1 MIRFGFM
8 SQLIKLER
16 SGAVIEMVLCHAEK
30 RNALGPEMLAQ
41 MNIALD
47 EIGSMAEVKV
57 LILRSEG
64 SVFSAGADLQH
75 LMNLNQF
82 DYEQNLEDS
91 HNMRV
96 VFDKL
101 MFMQKIVISA
111 VAGPALA
118 GGCGLANLADI
129 VWASES
135 ATFGFPE
142 VKIGFVPA
150 LVSIYLR
157 KRIRGSAIRELTM
170 SGEVITSTMAKEIG
184 MVNKVV
190 SDESLLTEVRAYAQK
205 LAESISLE
213 AAIMTKSLLLDTHS
227 MPRGE
232 ALDYAEDVNA
242 RSRETE
248 DWKKGISAFLNKE
261 PLKWN

>member
-1 MIRFGFM
+1 M

-16 SGAVIEMVLCHAEK
+16 SGAIVEMVLCHDEK
-30 RNALGPEMLAQ
+30 RNALGPEMLTQ
-41 MNIALD
+41 MSKALD
-47 EIGSMAEVKV
+47 EISAMADVKI
-57 LILRSEG
+57 LLLRSEG
-64 SVFSAGADLQH
+64 SVFSAGADLEH
-75 LMNLNQF
+75 MKNLSQF
-82 DYEQNLEDS
+82 DYEQNVEDS

-101 MFMQKIVISA
+101 LFMQKIVISV

-118 GGCGLANLADI
+118 GGCGLANLADF

-157 KRIRGSAIRELTM
+157 KRIRGSAIRELTL
-170 SGEVITSTMAKEIG
+170 SGDVISSTTAKEIG

-190 SDESLLTEVRAYAQK
+190 SDDALLAEVRAYAQH
-205 LAESISLE
+205 LVDNVSLQS
-213 AAIMTKSLLLDTHS
+213 AIMTKSLLLDTHS
-227 MPRGE
+227 MQRGD

-242 RSRETE
+242 RSRETD

>member
-1 MIRFGFM
+1 MG
-8 SQLIKLER
+8 QLVRIER
-16 SGAVIEMVLCHAEK
+16 SGAIVEVVLCHEEK

-41 MNIALD
+41 LSQAFD
-47 EIGSMAEVKV
+47 EVSAMAEVKV

-64 SVFSAGADLQH
+64 TVFSAGADLQH
-75 LMNLNQF
+75 MNALSQF

-91 HNMRV
+91 HTMRV
-96 VFDKL
+96 VFDQL
-101 MFMQKIVISA
+101 LFLQKIVIST

-118 GGCGLANLADI
+118 GGCGLANLADFI
-129 VWASES
+129 WASES

-157 KRIRGSAIRELTM
+157 KRIRGSAIRELTLTGRII
-170 SGEVITSTMAKEIG
+170 SSAEAKEIG

-190 SDESLLTEVRAYAQK
+190 SDETLLAEVRAFAQD
-205 LAESISLE
+205 LSESISLQ
-213 AAIMTKSLLLDTHS
+213 AAVMTKSLLLDTHS
-227 MPRGE
+227 MQRGD

-242 RSRETE
+242 RSRETD

>member
-1 MIRFGFM
+1 M

-16 SGAVIEMVLCHAEK
+16 SGAIVEMVLCHDEK
-30 RNALGPEMLAQ
+30 RNALGPEMLTQ
-41 MNIALD
+41 MSKALD
-47 EIGSMAEVKV
+47 EISAMADVKI
-57 LILRSEG
+57 LLLRSEG
-64 SVFSAGADLQH
+64 SVFSAGADIEH
-75 LMNLNQF
+75 MKNLSQF

-101 MFMQKIVISA
+101 LFMQKIVISV

-118 GGCGLANLADI
+118 GGCGLANLADF

-157 KRIRGSAIRELTM
+157 KRIRGSAIRELTL
-170 SGEVITSTMAKEIG
+170 SGEIISSTTAKEIG

-190 SDESLLTEVRAYAQK
+190 SDDALLTEVRAYALQ
-205 LAESISLE
+205 LVDNVSLQ

-248 DWKKGISAFLNKE
+248 DWQKGINAFLNKE
-261 PLKWN
+261 PQKWN

>member
-1 MIRFGFM
+1 MG
-8 SQLIKLER
+8 QLVKLER
-16 SGAVIEMVLCHAEK
+16 SGAIVEMVLCHEEK
-30 RNALGPEMLAQ
+30 RNSLGPEMLTQ
-41 MNIALD
+41 MNAALD
-47 EIGSMAEVKV
+47 QIGAMADAKV

-64 SVFSAGADLQH
+64 TVFSAGADLQH
-75 LMNLNQF
+75 MKNLSQF

-101 MFMQKIVISA
+101 LFMPKIVIAA

-118 GGCGLANLADI
+118 GGCGLANLADF
-129 VWASES
+129 VWASDS

-150 LVSIYLR
+150 LVSVYLR
-157 KRIRGSAIRELTM
+157 KRIRGSSIRELTL
-170 SGEVITSTMAKEIG
+170 SGGVISSAIAKEIG
-184 MVNKVV
+184 MVNRVV
-190 SDESLLTEVRAYAQK
+190 SDETLLTEVRAYAQQ
-205 LAESISLE
+205 LVENVSLE

-242 RSRETE
+242 RSRETD
-248 DWKKGISAFLNKE
+248 DWKRGISAFLNKE

>member
-1 MIRFGFM
+1 MG
-8 SQLIKLER
+8 QLIKLER
-16 SGAVIEMVLCHAEK
+16 SGAIVELVLCHEEK
-30 RNALGPEMLAQ
+30 RNALGPEMLIQ
-41 MNIALD
+41 MSKALD
-47 EIGSMAEVKV
+47 EVSAMADIKV

-64 SVFSAGADLQH
+64 TVFSAGADLQH
-75 LMNLNQF
+75 MKNLSQF
-82 DYEQNLEDS
+82 DYDQNLEDS

-101 MFMQKIVISA
+101 LFMQKIVISA

-118 GGCGLANLADI
+118 GGCGLANLADF

-150 LVSIYLR
+150 LVSVYLR
-157 KRIRGSAIRELTM
+157 KRIRGSAIRELTL
-170 SGEVITSTMAKEIG
+170 SGEVISSAEAKEIG
-184 MVNKVV
+184 MANKVV
-190 SDESLLTEVRAYAQK
+190 SDDSLLTEVRAYAHK
-205 LAESISLE
+205 LAENVSLQ

-242 RSRETE
+242 RSRETD

>member
-1 MIRFGFM
+1 M
-8 SQLIKLER
+8 SQLVKIER
-16 SGAVIEMVLCHAEK
+16 SGAIVEMVLCHEEK
-30 RNALGPEMLAQ
+30 RNSLGPEMLTQ
-41 MNIALD
+41 MSSAID

-57 LILRSEG
+57 VILRSEG

-75 LMNLNQF
+75 MKNLSQF
-82 DYEQNLEDS
+82 DYDQNLEDS

-101 MFMQKIVISA
+101 LFMQKIVISA

-118 GGCGLANLADI
+118 GGCGLANLADF

-150 LVSIYLR
+150 LVSVYLR
-157 KRIRGSAIRELTM
+157 KRIRGSAIRELTL
-170 SGEVITSTMAKEIG
+170 SGEVISSAQAKEIG

-190 SDESLLTEVRAYAQK
+190 SDDSLLTEVRAYAQH
-205 LAESISLE
+205 LVENVSLQ
-213 AAIMTKSLLLDTHS
+213 AAMMTKSLLLDTHS
-227 MPRGE
+227 MQRGD

-242 RSRETE
+242 RSRESE
-248 DWKKGISAFLNKE
+248 DWEKGISAFLNKE